1 MARFLVTYHAGDMP
15 PDPQAIAHV
24 RHALIQWAQKAG
36 PALADFGS
44 PIRSATTISS
54 TGIHDGPAASPFM
67 GWSVIEAENPA
78 AAAHI
83 VQAHPFISYGGML
96 QLSEPV

>member
-15 PDPQAIAHV
+15 HDPQEMAHV

-54 TGIHDGPAASPFM
+54 SGIHDGPAAGPFM
-67 GWSVIEAENPA
+67 GWSVIEAGNPA
-78 AAAHI
+78 AAVRI
-83 VQAHPFISYGGML
+83 VQAHPFIGYGGML